1 VRLTVSTTQDAA
13 RKLYLSCRFRVLG
26 VEPQAMGV
34 NGEFVDEEQMAL
46 PLLPLW
52 D

>member
-1 VRLTVSTTQDAA
+1 MRLTVSTTQDAA
-13 RKLYLSCRFRVLG
+13 RKLYLSCCFRVFG

-46 PLLPLW
+46 PLPPLR